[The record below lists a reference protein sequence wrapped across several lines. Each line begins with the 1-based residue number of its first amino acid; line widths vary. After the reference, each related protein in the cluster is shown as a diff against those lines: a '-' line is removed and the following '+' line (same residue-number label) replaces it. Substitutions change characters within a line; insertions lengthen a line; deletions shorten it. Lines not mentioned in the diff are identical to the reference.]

1 MFNSTLTH
9 EMMQPLSC
17 IVYFSEKF
25 AKERLNKQ
33 SKRMIRMIT
42 SSGKLI
48 RCQMKDLMDRN
59 LLNNGSVQLN
69 YEPTSI

>member
-1 MFNSTLTH
+1 MLNSTLTH

-25 AKERLNKQ
+25 SKGRLDKQ
-33 SKRMIRMIT
+33 SKRMIQMIT
-42 SSGKLI
+42 SASKLL

-59 LLNNGSVQLN
+59 LLNNGSLQLN
-69 YEPTSI
+69 